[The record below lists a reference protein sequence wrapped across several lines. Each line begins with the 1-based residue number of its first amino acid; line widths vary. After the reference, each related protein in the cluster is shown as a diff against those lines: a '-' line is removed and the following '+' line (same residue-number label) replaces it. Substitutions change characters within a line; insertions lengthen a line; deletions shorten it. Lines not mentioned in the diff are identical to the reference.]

1 MSIDACLERLGH
13 RGSVEPTAD
22 TLRALHAA
30 HQRAVPFENLDVALG
45 RPVSLATADL
55 LDKVVARRR
64 GGFCYELNGLFAW
77 LLREL
82 GFTVDLLSAR
92 VRGERG
98 LGPAFDHMAL
108 AVTVEGRVLLADV
121 GFGDSFGEPLPLAPG
136 IVVTQGAWR
145 YSLSPAPGGDEL
157 VLGRERDGQPAEVQY
172 HVSAAPRRL
181 DEFAGMCDFHQQS
194 PLSPFTQRVIC
205 SRATADGRVTLAGR
219 RLITTT
225 GELKREEAVADAGGL
240 ARVLAGTFDLALD
253 GMDIARL
260 WERSAPRV

>member
-1 MSIDACLERLGH
+1 MSIDAYLERLRHCGPAQ
-13 RGSVEPTAD
+13 PTGA

-30 HQRAVPFENLDVALG
+30 HQQAIPFENLDVALG

-77 LLREL
+77 LLGEL

-108 AVTVEGRVLLADV
+108 AVTVEGQVLLADV
-121 GFGDSFGEPLPLAPG
+121 GFGDSFREPLPLVPG
-136 IVVTQGAWR
+136 IAVTQGAWR

-157 VLGRERDGQPAEVQY
+157 VLARERDRQPAEAQY
-172 HVSAAPRRL
+172 HVSAAPRL
-181 DEFAGMCDFHQQS
+181 LAEFAGMCGFHQQS

-219 RLITTT
+219 RLIETAGTQKQ
-225 GELKREEAVADAGGL
+225 ESMLADAEELG
-240 ARVLAGTFDLALD
+240 RVLAGRFGVTLATP
-253 GMDIARL
+253 DIARL
-260 WERSAPRV
+260 WERISPEV